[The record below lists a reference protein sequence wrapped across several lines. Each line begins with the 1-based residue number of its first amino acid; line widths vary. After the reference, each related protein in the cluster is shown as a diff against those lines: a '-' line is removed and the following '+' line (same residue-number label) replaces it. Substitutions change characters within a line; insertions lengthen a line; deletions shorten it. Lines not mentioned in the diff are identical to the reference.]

1 MKASKKLFMSVLT
14 AGVLSYSATSDVLIG
29 GSVSPDYYEDTIN
42 AGDSVTITK
51 TVTLPEITPKLD
63 LLLLLDE
70 SGSYDDDFAT
80 IQSLAPTLVSSIRSY
95 VPDSNFGLATF
106 GDYYCDP
113 FNLLQPLTSDE
124 NQWLTAVNSLAI
136 NPCAVD
142 EPLILAIYL
151 ATGLGWDDNQD
162 GDYNDPGDFEPYPI
176 GWRPDAT
183 RVIVASTDEE
193 TQYYG
198 GPTISDLQDA
208 LVNGGFKL
216 IFLKAEDADDQLDP
230 VIAATGGAALPISS
244 DSSDIVD
251 AILAGLGQL
260 TFTVTANPVN
270 CDPLVITFDPPEYTD
285 VQSGTSVDFQETI
298 EVPAGTASG
307 VYECDVEFYA
317 DETLVGVQH
326 VKITVP
332 APTPTS
338 GYIDGGGVLNTF
350 PPTRTFFRLYCDA
363 SENSLMSVWWRTNLF
378 ILTSVDSVSCTDD
391 PAYDPSFGASFDTN
405 CGTGSGTLNGQP
417 ATIEWCVSDNGF
429 PGMNRDVVSIT
440 ITDNNGDVVY
450 DETTTV
456 RYGNITARGSAPSG
470 GRDTGPGPQ

>member
-1 MKASKKLFMSVLT
+1 M
-14 AGVLSYSATSDVLIG
+14 
-29 GSVSPDYYEDTIN
+29 
-42 AGDSVTITK
+42 
-51 TVTLPEITPKLD
+51 
-63 LLLLLDE
+63 
-70 SGSYDDDFAT
+70 
-80 IQSLAPTLVSSIRSY
+80 
-95 VPDSNFGLATF
+95 
-106 GDYYCDP
+106 
-113 FNLLQPLTSDE
+113 
-124 NQWLTAVNSLAI
+124 
-136 NPCAVD
+136 
-142 EPLILAIYL
+142 
-151 ATGLGWDDNQD
+151 
-162 GDYNDPGDFEPYPI
+162 
-176 GWRPDAT
+176 
-183 RVIVASTDEE
+183 
-193 TQYYG
+193 
-198 GPTISDLQDA
+198 
-208 LVNGGFKL
+208 
-216 IFLKAEDADDQLDP
+216 
-230 VIAATGGAALPISS
+230 IAATGGAALPISS

-260 TFTVTANPVN
+260 TFTVTASPVN

-298 EVPAGTASG
+298 EVPAGTAPG

-317 DETLVGVQH
+317 DETLIGVQH

-363 SENSLMSVWWRTNLF
+363 SETSLMTVWWRTNLF

-391 PAYDPSFGASFDTN
+391 PAYDPSSSASFDTN
-405 CGTGSGTLNGQP
+405 CGSGSGILNGQP

-456 RYGNITARGSAPSG
+456 RYGNITARGSTSSGG